1 MASFCSAV
9 LVLSLFWSLVHCE
22 QTFPYVSFMG
32 QILPD
37 HSYVDLNTVD
47 SDSVLCHTDLSTC
60 CSGSQG
66 YHRGDW
72 YFPGG
77 DRLLFSG
84 DMYEARGAQRVDL
97 RRTTATGPTGI
108 YCCYISTE
116 AVHRDGYISVRD
128 TVYA

>member
-1 MASFCSAV
+1 MASFGSAV

-37 HSYVDLNTVD
+37 HSYVDLSTVD